1 MQEIFVN
8 IKKSNT
14 ERSQPKLNNDI
25 LQSPYV
31 KKYVGKKRNIA
42 IILLILCIAC
52 LGYGGGIGFNNVK
65 ELTTSYEPIQVTA
78 TDEFTERQAVG
89 TRKNRRMV
97 DVRVVGVELPDGSNG
112 KVRSDTI
119 KVGDQATVL
128 QSSANGNLY
137 EKEPSNPGILEW
149 VISLGVLGLGILF
162 LYIAL
167 SPIGKI
173 RAVRKASTGDNPQ
186 LELEI
191 TQFENQAVTDFQVQY
206 PAIVKNSGFAQLP
219 VGTPLDIFIDRQ
231 SFVPELQNPVHVSV
245 LKSEGEEY
253 AVILAIKAKDQW
265 YIGYGETELAKAKRL
280 EASGVNQ

>member
-1 MQEIFVN
+1 M
-8 IKKSNT
+8 
-14 ERSQPKLNNDI
+14 ERSKRGLNNDI

-31 KKYVGKKRNIA
+31 KKYIGKKRNIA
-42 IILLILCIAC
+42 IILLIICIAC
-52 LGYGGGIGFNNVK
+52 LVYGGGIGFSNVE
-65 ELTTSYEPIQVTA
+65 ELMTSYKPVQVTA
-78 TDEFTERQAVG
+78 IDEFTERQAVG

-97 DVRVVGVELPDGSNG
+97 DVRVVRVELPDGSNG
-112 KVRSDTI
+112 KVHSDTI
-119 KVGDQATVL
+119 KIGDQATVL

-149 VISLGVLGLGILF
+149 IISLGILGLGILF
-162 LYIAL
+162 LFIAL

-173 RAVRKASTGDNPQ
+173 RAVRKASKGENPQ

-191 TQFENQAVTDFQVQY
+191 THFENHAGTDFQVQY
-206 PAIVKNSGFAQLP
+206 PAIVKKSGFAQLP

-231 SFVPELQNPVHVSV
+231 SFVPELLNPVYVSI
-245 LKSEGEEY
+245 LKSKGEEY

-280 EASGVNQ
+280 EASSINQ

>member
-1 MQEIFVN
+1 M
-8 IKKSNT
+8 
-14 ERSQPKLNNDI
+14 NNDI

-31 KKYVGKKRNIA
+31 KKYVGKKTNIA

-52 LGYGGGIGFNNVK
+52 LGYGGGIGFDNVK
-65 ELTTSYEPIQVTA
+65 KYMTSYEPVQVTA

-97 DVRVVGVELPDGSNG
+97 DVRVVGVELPDGSSG

-119 KVGDQATVL
+119 QVGEHATVL

-137 EKEPSNPGILEW
+137 EKEPANPGALEW
-149 VISLGVLGLGILF
+149 IISIGVFGVGILF
-162 LYIAL
+162 FIIAL

-173 RAVRKASTGDNPQ
+173 RAVKKVSKGEKPQ

-191 TQFENQAVTDFQVQY
+191 THFENQAGHAAQVQY
-206 PAIVKNSGFAQLP
+206 PAIVKKSGLAQLSA
-219 VGTPLDIFIDRQ
+219 GTTLDLFIDRQ

-245 LKSEGEEY
+245 LKSDGEAY
-253 AVILAIKAKDQW
+253 PVILAIKGMDQW

-280 EASGVNQ
+280 EANGVNP

>member
-1 MQEIFVN
+1 M
-8 IKKSNT
+8 
-14 ERSQPKLNNDI
+14 NNDI

-31 KKYVGKKRNIA
+31 KKYVGKKTNIA

-52 LGYGGGIGFNNVK
+52 LGYGGGIGFDNVK
-65 ELTTSYEPIQVTA
+65 KYMTSYEPVQVTA

-97 DVRVVGVELPDGSNG
+97 DVRVVGVELPDGSSG

-119 KVGDQATVL
+119 KVGDTATVL

-137 EKEPSNPGILEW
+137 EKEPAKPGVMEW
-149 VISLGVLGLGILF
+149 VISLGVLAIGILF
-162 LYIAL
+162 FIIAV

-173 RAVRKASTGDNPQ
+173 RAVRKASRGDNPQ

-191 TQFENQAVTDFQVQY
+191 TCFENQVGTDFQVQY
-206 PAIVKNSGFAQLP
+206 PAIVKKSGLSQLS

-245 LKSEGEEY
+245 LKSEGKEY
-253 AVILAIKAKDQW
+253 AIILAIKGKDQW

-280 EASGVNQ
+280 AASGVNQ